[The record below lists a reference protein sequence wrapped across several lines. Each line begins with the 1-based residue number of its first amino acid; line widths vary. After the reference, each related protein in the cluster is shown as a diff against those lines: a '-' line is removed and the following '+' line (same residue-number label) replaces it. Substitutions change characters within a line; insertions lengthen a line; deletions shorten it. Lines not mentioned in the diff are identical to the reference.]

1 MLTLFCPNTRTV
13 PMSQPTPVPASSD
26 REARIQ
32 ALLHILRPNAE
43 HVLRQMAEHLV
54 DLPDDQAFGQIELR
68 LRDLA
73 HDLAAASHQ
82 AGLQAGKKRA
92 TRAPASS
99 APTAGTTPASSN
111 TGPRPG

>member
-1 MLTLFCPNTRTV
+1 MLNP
-13 PMSQPTPVPASSD
+13 PTPTSSSPD

-32 ALLHILRPNAE
+32 ALLQLLRPNAE
-43 HVLRQMAEHLV
+43 HVLRQMAERLI
-54 DLPDDQAFGQIELR
+54 DLPDGQAFGQVEYD

-92 TRAPASS
+92 TKAPASS

-111 TGPRPG
+111 TAARPG

>member
-1 MLTLFCPNTRTV
+1 MLNP
-13 PMSQPTPVPASSD
+13 PTPTSSSPD

-32 ALLHILRPNAE
+32 ALLQLLRPNAE
-43 HVLRQMAEHLV
+43 HVLRQMAERLV
-54 DLPDDQAFGQIELR
+54 DLPDGQAFGQVEYD

-92 TRAPASS
+92 TKAPASS

-111 TGPRPG
+111 TAARPG